1 MFVEMKAKIE
11 PRPRRNL
18 EKGETLNSDGM
29 TTIIEED
36 QLIEQ
41 RK

>member
-29 TTIIEED
+29 NKIIEKEP
-36 QLIEQ
+36 LS
-41 RK
+41 